1 MCCVVSCRA
10 VALLLSRLA
19 DVPLFRLGLFW
30 APFSVYSGTSPTR
43 LCVHCPWLRICGFCK
58 IAPSRD
64 LATPHMFVSYIVW
77 LLAQTDMPVRWEDVH
92 ISSIGSTLLHT
103 PLIYSYLLMLF
114 SLDSG
119 GRETVFENSKDPFS
133 APYSIV
139 RFSILVAFTTK
150 TVK

>member
-1 MCCVVSCRA
+1 MGCVVSCR
-10 VALLLSRLA
+10 VAPWRFSFLVSPTCRCS
-19 DVPLFRLGLFW
+19 VWVLFW

-64 LATPHMFVSYIVW
+64 LATPHIFVSYIVW

-119 GRETVFENSKDPFS
+119 GRETVFENSKDP
-133 APYSIV
+133 V
-139 RFSILVAFTTK
+139 RVWKDLTCNAQKPFDLTC
-150 TVK
+150 

>member
-58 IAPSRD
+58 IAPSETLRRLTYLFHILFGYWPKPICRSVGKMYTSRVLVLLYYTHPLYTPTYSCYSPSTLAAEKRCSKTRKIHCLGCRSC
-64 LATPHMFVSYIVW
+64 LAT
-77 LLAQTDMPVRWEDVH
+77 
-92 ISSIGSTLLHT
+92 
-103 PLIYSYLLMLF
+103 
-114 SLDSG
+114 
-119 GRETVFENSKDPFS
+119 
-133 APYSIV
+133 
-139 RFSILVAFTTK
+139 
-150 TVK
+150 

>member
-1 MCCVVSCRA
+1 MGCVVSCR
-10 VALLLSRLA
+10 VAPWRFSFLVSPTCRCS
-19 DVPLFRLGLFW
+19 VWVLFW

-92 ISSIGSTLLHT
+92 ISSIGSTYYTHPLYTPTYSCYSPSTLAAEKRCSKTRKIHCVEVHT
-103 PLIYSYLLMLF
+103 ICTRP
-114 SLDSG
+114 
-119 GRETVFENSKDPFS
+119 
-133 APYSIV
+133 
-139 RFSILVAFTTK
+139 
-150 TVK
+150 